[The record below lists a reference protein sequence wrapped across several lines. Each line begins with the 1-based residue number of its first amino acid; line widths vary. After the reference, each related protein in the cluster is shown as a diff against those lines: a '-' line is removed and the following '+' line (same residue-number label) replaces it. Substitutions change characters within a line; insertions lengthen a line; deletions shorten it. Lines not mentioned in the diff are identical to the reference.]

1 MSDFVNIHAE
11 LASIMDI
18 LAKSAVA
25 EISRLVDDGAAFLRL
40 EISRS
45 HREVAVLRRKLQLM
59 ESELRTARKAAAP
72 EQSSQSRCVTLLG
85 CGVMRGDEREQ
96 EFSPPAESDVGQD
109 WSFSLWRD
117 GAPTPVE
124 KSSGMEEARPE
135 SLLIKQE
142 RLEEDVCYS
151 EPQPTPAGEEQVT
164 EPTPA
169 GHPEEQVAQ
178 PTPVEEEKKQETGP
192 TPAGDPEELREQHR
206 CGHSDEELS
215 GLEFVVKAE
224 QEEEHVAQRL
234 SQTGCEH
241 SARRLNNL
249 GSEYVMYE
257 RDSQLWTSFTQGDS
271 DIETADPVCSNAAEQ
286 YSQSLSVHS
295 ELQHT
300 PATVEG
306 SGNTVSSF
314 GAAYVEAFDKMRIE
328 GGGAEAAER
337 PVFEKN
343 FIEEENEQ
351 KPTPEEEEQISLR
364 TPVEEEKKQETGP
377 TPAGDPEELRE
388 QHRCGHSDEEL
399 SGLEFVVK
407 AEQEEE
413 HVAQRLSQ
421 TGCEHSAGRL
431 NNLGSEYVMYERDSQ
446 LWTSFTQG
454 DSDIETA
461 DPVCSNAVEQYSQS
475 LSVHSE
481 LQHTPAT
488 VEGSGN
494 TVSSFGAAYVEAFDK
509 MSEKPSVCSEEL

>member
-1 MSDFVNIHAE
+1 MTDFVNIHAE

-59 ESELRTARKAAAP
+59 ESELRAARKAAAP

-109 WSFSLWRD
+109 WSFRQWRD
-117 GAPTPVE
+117 GEPTPVE
-124 KSSGMEEARPE
+124 KSAGMEEARPE

-178 PTPVEEEKKQETGP
+178 PMPVEEEKKQETGP
-192 TPAGDPEELREQHR
+192 
-206 CGHSDEELS
+206 S
-215 GLEFVVKAE
+215 
-224 QEEEHVAQRL
+224 
-234 SQTGCEH
+234 
-241 SARRLNNL
+241 
-249 GSEYVMYE
+249 
-257 RDSQLWTSFTQGDS
+257 
-271 DIETADPVCSNAAEQ
+271 
-286 YSQSLSVHS
+286 
-295 ELQHT
+295 
-300 PATVEG
+300 
-306 SGNTVSSF
+306 
-314 GAAYVEAFDKMRIE
+314 
-328 GGGAEAAER
+328 
-337 PVFEKN
+337 
-343 FIEEENEQ
+343 
-351 KPTPEEEEQISLR
+351 
-364 TPVEEEKKQETGP
+364 
-377 TPAGDPEELRE
+377 PAGDPEELRE

-461 DPVCSNAVEQYSQS
+461 DPVCSNATEQYSQS

-488 VEGSGN
+488 VGGSGN
-494 TVSSFGAAYVEAFDK
+494 TVSSFGASYVEAFDK
-509 MSEKPSVCSEEL
+509 MSEKQSVCSEELRSEAIHTQQGQYRERLGPVPQHDVISQHQSAESNPNTPDGDWPGLETRAKAQRRAGTGEKRFSCAQCTVRLDERTAKFMS

>member
-1 MSDFVNIHAE
+1 MLRGESFQLQVT
-11 LASIMDI
+11 SIMEI
-18 LAKSAVA
+18 LAKAAVV
-25 EISRLVDDGAAFLRL
+25 EIVKLVDESCAALRG
-40 EISRS
+40 EMYRCR
-45 HREVAVLRRKLQLM
+45 RENDQLKRRVQRMERKLEAGRGSGDPVSVQD
-59 ESELRTARKAAAP
+59 
-72 EQSSQSRCVTLLG
+72 LG
-85 CGVMRGDEREQ
+85 SEQ
-96 EFSPPAESDVGQD
+96 EISPPAESDVGQD
-109 WSFSLWRD
+109 GSFSLWRD

-124 KSSGMEEARPE
+124 KSAGMEEARPE

-241 SARRLNNL
+241 SA
-249 GSEYVMYE
+249 
-257 RDSQLWTSFTQGDS
+257 
-271 DIETADPVCSNAAEQ
+271 
-286 YSQSLSVHS
+286 
-295 ELQHT
+295 
-300 PATVEG
+300 
-306 SGNTVSSF
+306 
-314 GAAYVEAFDKMRIE
+314 
-328 GGGAEAAER
+328 
-337 PVFEKN
+337 
-343 FIEEENEQ
+343 
-351 KPTPEEEEQISLR
+351 
-364 TPVEEEKKQETGP
+364 
-377 TPAGDPEELRE
+377 
-388 QHRCGHSDEEL
+388 
-399 SGLEFVVK
+399 
-407 AEQEEE
+407 
-413 HVAQRLSQ
+413 
-421 TGCEHSAGRL
+421 GRL

-461 DPVCSNAVEQYSQS
+461 DPVCSNATEQYSQS

-494 TVSSFGAAYVEAFDK
+494 TVSSFGASYVEAFDK
-509 MSEKPSVCSEEL
+509 MSKRDHPPYLLDQKSR